1 LNAMKKICV
10 VLVMVQFDVDKIAK
24 TDEVVSV

>member
-1 LNAMKKICV
+1 LNAMKKFCV
-10 VLVMVQFDVDKIAK
+10 VLVTVWFDVDKIAK